1 MKQQLLFRVL
11 LFTSVCV
18 SSSWGFAQES
28 EQPAKRDAEEWSVDA
43 AVDSAVELLLGYQE
57 DYAPDR
63 PVGRV
68 KELEDWQAKERQRL
82 DALRGADGAAEW
94 PYEGV
99 YRVQGGV
106 IPSGYRVGG
115 TSIVVSAL
123 LEAGAYDSDTARA
136 SIDRALEFV
145 LTNLEEDPALEAG
158 PKKGYDVRG
167 WGHTYA
173 LEMLLRALNETE
185 LSERQQERSRARV
198 PELIQTFSINENP
211 EGGWNYAN
219 NRDHS
224 PFQTG
229 ATLLALFEAQAQGFD
244 VDDGLITRALDALE
258 SGRAEDTG
266 AFGYSGTREEPMHA
280 SAARAAVA
288 ELALERAGRSSPEEL
303 ARAVA
308 GFFDGWIEL
317 EKRKSQQGTHEGPY
331 GIAPYYFFFG
341 HLYAGVA
348 IEHLP
353 EAARASFREEL
364 LSVLKRTQEASGG
377 WNDRIFPRT
386 ESVTTAMVVLALL
399 APSLE
404 ARPRWQPKEV

>member
-1 MKQQLLFRVL
+1 MKRPPVLYALLFA
-11 LFTSVCV
+11 SVCAL
-18 SSSWGFAQES
+18 SSGGLAQEPGPS
-28 EQPAKRDAEEWSVDA
+28 ALRGPQDWN
-43 AVDSAVELLLGYQE
+43 VDSAVSTAVDRLLANQE
-57 DYAPDR
+57 NYTPDR

-68 KELEDWQAKERQRL
+68 KDLEGWQAKELERL
-82 DALRGADGAAEW
+82 EALRGADGAAEW

-115 TSIVVSAL
+115 TSIVASAL
-123 LEAGAYDSDTARA
+123 FEAGAFESEPARA
-136 SIDRALEFV
+136 SIERAIDFV
-145 LTNLEEDPALEAG
+145 LESLEEDPALKAG
-158 PKKGYDVRG
+158 PKKDYDVRG
-167 WGHTYA
+167 WGHTYS
-173 LEMLLRALNETE
+173 LEMLLRALKEPD
-185 LSERQQERSRARV
+185 LSEARQAQIHASV
-198 PELIQTFSINENP
+198 PTLIRTFSVNENP
-211 EGGWNYAN
+211 GGGWNYAN

-229 ATLLALFEAQAQGFD
+229 ATLLALFGAQAQGFD
-244 VDDGLITRALDALE
+244 VDDELILRALDALE

-266 AFGYSGTREEPMHA
+266 AFGYSGTRKEPMHA

-288 ELALERAGRSSPEEL
+288 ELALERAGRSSPEAL
-303 ARAVA
+303 SRAVA

-317 EKRKSQQGTHEGPY
+317 EKRKSQQGTHEGPF

-353 EAARASFREEL
+353 EAAREPFRAEL
-364 LSVLKRTQEASGG
+364 LSVLQRTQEDTGG

-399 APSLE
+399 APGLE
-404 ARPRWQPKEV
+404 ARPRWQPREI